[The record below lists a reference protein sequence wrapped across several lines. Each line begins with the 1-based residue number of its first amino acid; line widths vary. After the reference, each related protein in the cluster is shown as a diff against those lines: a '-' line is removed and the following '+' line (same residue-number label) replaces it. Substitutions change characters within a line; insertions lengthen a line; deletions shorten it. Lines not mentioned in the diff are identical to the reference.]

1 MISAWLVFFLEGSTT
16 CDNNWDRLPAQGSEQ
31 GDGFLAPSLMLSGA
45 AEPSVPSTTQT
56 SSAGTG
62 WLLRNPKA
70 KDFSSFFTE
79 KSSLGNEHVWGTE
92 VVLLAASSAIKGF
105 QKSITASFGGV
116 LALLKKKKR
125 TKTEKKKRKVPQMT
139 PLFLL
144 ERELGSWWLTNSS
157 QGGVSST
164 AATESGADTSG
175 KKIVVFF
182 FFFFKSSLH
191 RVLHHPDL
199 TPRAAQAEDCCSVAL
214 ALCPPAGNPPA
225 CFVLLPRG
233 VPQNAAAGH

>member
-1 MISAWLVFFLEGSTT
+1 MISAWLFFFLEGSTT

-31 GDGFLAPSLMLSGA
+31 GDGFLAPSLVLSGA

-92 VVLLAASSAIKGF
+92 VVLLAVSSAIKGF
-105 QKSITASFGGV
+105 QKSIMASFSGV
-116 LALLKKKKR
+116 LALLKKKRQKL
-125 TKTEKKKRKVPQMT
+125 KKKKRKVPQMT

-144 ERELGSWWLTNSS
+144 ERELGKVAYKQLAGRRQLNSS
-157 QGGVSST
+157 NRERS
-164 AATESGADTSG
+164 
-175 KKIVVFF
+175 
-182 FFFFKSSLH
+182 
-191 RVLHHPDL
+191 
-199 TPRAAQAEDCCSVAL
+199 
-214 ALCPPAGNPPA
+214 
-225 CFVLLPRG
+225 
-233 VPQNAAAGH
+233 